1 VDLIDTTLF
10 LAILVLTLVLVG
22 RVIARTVPNS
32 DNPYIASV
40 MWPLCGAAVPA
51 IWFYVAQS
59 GKFLGFSSAWPLVY
73 AIFFLPTAGS
83 AIVFSWLSQRRNRKK
98 RG

>member
-1 VDLIDTTLF
+1 MDLLYTTLF
-10 LAILVLTLVLVG
+10 LAILILVG
-22 RVIARTVPNS
+22 WVISAATPNS
-32 DNPYIASV
+32 ANPYIASV